1 MTRVRLFAVVAGL
14 AALLAL
20 PAAAF
25 AEPDAPGV
33 LLGSAPAAEDD
44 LGARLAALGVPQ
56 AQRSYRRSP
65 PATGPY
71 RPPAPGPTRDQ
82 TSPFGLEVLVGFMDR
97 EVDRSDV
104 RFPFDVESTRLLA
117 KVTFRPAS
125 FFEIYGLGGI
135 ADLDSPFEDAD
146 FDGDFGAAY
155 GGGARLTFF
164 RDPEWYDITVFA
176 EGRYLQF
183 ESDASGVLFETAPGG
198 CASGAPGPTCVSADQ
213 TFDWR
218 EWEARVG
225 VSWRFYLTRPY
236 LGIRYSDAEADS
248 RISISPAEFDLR
260 AEDNVGGFVGIDIY
274 FDPARRIGL
283 NLDVS
288 FPDQTTFQAGLKFWF

>member
-1 MTRVRLFAVVAGL
+1 MTRFRLLAAGAGL
-14 AALLAL
+14 AILLAL
-20 PAAAF
+20 PAAAS
-25 AEPDAPGV
+25 AEPDAGG
-33 LLGSAPAAEDD
+33 LFRTAAPVGEDD
-44 LGARLAALGVPQ
+44 LGARVAAVGVPR
-56 AQRSYRRSP
+56 AQPSYRRSP

-71 RPPAPGPTRDQ
+71 RPPALGPTRDQ
-82 TSPFGLEVLVGFMDR
+82 TSPFGLEILVGVMDR

-104 RFPFDVESTRLLA
+104 RFPFDVESTRLLG

-183 ESDASGVLFETAPGG
+183 ESDASGVLFEAPD
-198 CASGAPGPTCVSADQ
+198 PGNPGETILVAADQ
-213 TFDWR
+213 FFDWR
-218 EWEARVG
+218 EWEGRVG

-236 LGIRYSDAEADS
+236 LGLRYSDAEADS
-248 RISISPAEFDLR
+248 RVSISPAEFDLR

-274 FDPARRIGL
+274 FDPDRRIGL
-283 NLDVS
+283 NLDLS
-288 FPDQTTFQAGLKFWF
+288 FPDQTSFQAGLKFWF